1 MNKIDLFISL
11 GLSSLLSFL
20 FNLTAYVII
29 AFIDGTTFSTDIFF
43 LIVLILNLYLLS
55 LGVGMIL
62 SIIYIYLKDINHLID
77 ILILVGF
84 WTSGIIF
91 PPETVLEKLPIL
103 YYLNPFLGMLTN
115 VRSILVY
122 NEEINFVILNLNLL
136 TGMVLYGFGVYS
148 VDILETN
155 AFIGYIGFSCPT
167 WEAYFTPCVEVG
179 WRLKASSWNKG
190 YATEGALACL
200 DYGFNT
206 IGFKSIYS
214 WTATCN
220 IPSERVMQ
228 KIGLLKIDEFD
239 HPRIEKGDRLE
250 RHVLYGR
257 DQEFE
262 KARKRD
268 L

>member
-1 MNKIDLFISL
+1 MKLAIFNILHLIPENNRLERIWKLAQVDFKKEYYNDKLGLFWAFLNPLLRLSVYYFTFTILIERISEGIENFALFLFSAIIFWMAFTRTMKKGMKLLFQKRYLIQNIQMNKIDLFISL
-11 GLSSLLSFL
+11 GLSSLISFL

-62 SIIYIYLKDINHLID
+62 SIIYIYFKDINHLID

-136 TGMVLYGFGVYS
+136 TGMLLYGIGVYS
-148 VDILETN
+148 IKN
-155 AFIGYIGFSCPT
+155 HSHKAF
-167 WEAYFTPCVEVG
+167 E
-179 WRLKASSWNKG
+179 RL
-190 YATEGALACL
+190 
-200 DYGFNT
+200 
-206 IGFKSIYS
+206 
-214 WTATCN
+214 
-220 IPSERVMQ
+220 
-228 KIGLLKIDEFD
+228 
-239 HPRIEKGDRLE
+239 
-250 RHVLYGR
+250 
-257 DQEFE
+257 
-262 KARKRD
+262 
-268 L
+268 